1 MGKLDAA
8 FLLNHV
14 QNGAIQFNSLA
25 LVCVK
30 IVGNSEEGKKEKK
43 KSSEVFDKQSKM
55 KILVKQKGET
65 FYNNVVILQYTLI

>member
-30 IVGNSEEGKKEKK
+30 IVGNSEEGKKKRKK
-43 KSSEVFDKQSKM
+43 VQKYLTKQSKM
-55 KILVKQKGET
+55 KILVEKKGET
-65 FYNNVVILQYTLI
+65 FYNKVVILQYTLI